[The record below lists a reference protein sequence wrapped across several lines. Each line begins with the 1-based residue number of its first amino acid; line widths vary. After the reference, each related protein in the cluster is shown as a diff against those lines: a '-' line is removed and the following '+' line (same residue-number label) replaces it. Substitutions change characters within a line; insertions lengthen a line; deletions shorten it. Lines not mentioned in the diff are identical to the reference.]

1 MCASGHEERGRP
13 LGVGPACPS
22 RVTRCGNDG
31 ALWGAATMGAAASPS
46 EASQPS
52 GTLSM
57 FLSVLVWALATAN
70 QKPHAACLGSALA
83 RLPALQLTQP
93 RFQTLGTGRIQ
104 LQIQIQQS
112 PRAPFHGYVHARL
125 GLLRH
130 PLAGPLQQ
138 LVSDRHSKIRPYPE
152 DGAHNR

>member
-13 LGVGPACPS
+13 LGVGRLSPGS
-22 RVTRCGNDG
+22 LG
-31 ALWGAATMGAAASPS
+31 AGTMVLWGAATMGAAASPS
-46 EASQPS
+46 EASRPS

-57 FLSVLVWALATAN
+57 FRFPFSSGLWRPLTKN
-70 QKPHAACLGSALA
+70 PRAACLGSALA

-93 RFQTLGTGRIQ
+93 RSQTLGTGRIQ

-138 LVSDRHSKIRPYPE
+138 LVSGRHSKIRPYPE